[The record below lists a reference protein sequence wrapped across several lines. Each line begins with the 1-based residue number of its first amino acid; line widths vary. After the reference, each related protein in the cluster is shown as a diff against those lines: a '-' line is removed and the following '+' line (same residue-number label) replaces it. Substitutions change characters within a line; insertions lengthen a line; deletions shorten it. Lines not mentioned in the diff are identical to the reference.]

1 MQRQM
6 DALNAASSAL
16 TVLLVTCFVVK
27 IATSVFAKARAK
39 CRVSVSQRDSSQ
51 GVMHHVRSASV
62 ELMSAVGR
70 ALRPSRR
77 SRRRSSVQELGARES
92 GQEAGGDGG
101 VQMASRLGGISEQPR
116 VQA

>member
-16 TVLLVTCFVVK
+16 TVLLVACFVVK

-39 CRVSVSQRDSSQ
+39 YRVSVSQRDSSQ

-70 ALRPSRR
+70 ALRPSH
-77 SRRRSSVQELGARES
+77 SSSSVRELGARES